1 MTNHSRRRIVRDVL
15 HHCYQRTVDRV
26 LIFYCVSDFLVFFTV
41 LSVVAAKHKVR
52 LLSLCLMADHLH
64 LSIVEEGKGELAA
77 FVRDYSARFSR
88 LHNQVCH
95 CSGPLF
101 EPQFGCAP
109 KIGDKRARTNLIYV
123 GNNAPERRLC
133 KNAEEYRWNF
143 LAYAVSDH
151 PFSDKYVAREA
162 SYALKN
168 ARKVVLSRYEKS
180 LPLSYEMLKNLL
192 APLTR
197 KEKEQFVDIIV
208 STYNMLDYA
217 SALRFFDGYDAM
229 LTAMHASTGSEYDL
243 NEVFVGKSDAY
254 YAKMSALVVGELG
267 FGDVHDVLAL
277 PADEK
282 FRIFQYLLRMTDALP
297 EQIAS
302 FLRMP
307 LQRTKH

>member
-1 MTNHSRRRIVRDVL
+1 MTNHSRRRIVREVL

-41 LSVVAAKHKVR
+41 LSVVASKHKVR

-64 LSIVEEGKGELAA
+64 LSIIEEGKGELTT
-77 FVRDYSARFSR
+77 FVRDYSSRFSR

-109 KIGDKRARTNLIYV
+109 KMGDKRARTNLIYV

-151 PFSDKYVAREA
+151 PFSDKYVSRKA
-162 SYALKN
+162 SYALNN
-168 ARKVVLSRYEKS
+168 ARKVVLSRHERG
-180 LPLSYEMLKNLL
+180 LPLSYELLKNLFF
-192 APLTR
+192 PLCK
-197 KEKEQFVDIIV
+197 KEKDQLVDIIV
-208 STYNMLDYA
+208 STYNMLDYP
-217 SALRFFDGYDAM
+217 SAIRFFDSYDAM

-243 NEVFVGKSDAY
+243 NEMFIGKSDVY
-254 YAKMSALVVGELG
+254 YAKMSAFIVGELG
-267 FGDVHDVLAL
+267 FQDVHDVLAL
-277 PADEK
+277 SVDEK
-282 FRIFQYLLRMTDALP
+282 FIIFQRLLRMTDAFP
-297 EQIAS
+297 EQIAA

-307 LQRTKH
+307 LQWAKC

>member
-1 MTNHSRRRIVRDVL
+1 MTNHSKRRFVKGVL
-15 HHCYQRTVDRV
+15 HHCYQRTADHV
-26 LIFYCVSDFLVFFTV
+26 LIFYCVSDFLVFFSL
-41 LSVVAAKHKVR
+41 LSVVAANHKVR

-64 LSIVEEGKGELAA
+64 LSVVEEGRGELAA
-77 FVRDYSARFSR
+77 FVRDYSSRFSR
-88 LHNQVCH
+88 QHNQVCH

-133 KNAEEYRWNF
+133 RNAEEYRWNF

-151 PFSDKYVAREA
+151 PFSDKYVARGA

-168 ARKVVLSRYEKS
+168 ARKVVLSRYEKGLS
-180 LPLSYEMLKNLL
+180 LSYEMLKNLFS
-192 APLTR
+192 PLCR
-197 KEKEQFVDIIV
+197 KEKDQLVDIIV

-217 SALRFFDGYDAM
+217 SAIRFFDGYDDM

-243 NEVFVGKSDAY
+243 NEVFVGKSDAC
-254 YAKMSALVVGELG
+254 YAKMSASVVGELG
-267 FGDVHDVLAL
+267 FQDVHDVLAL

-282 FRIFQYLLRMTDALP
+282 FRIFQHLFRVTDALP
-297 EQIAS
+297 EQVAA

-307 LQRTKH
+307 LQRAKH